1 MDMYEYNACVLHS
14 SRGDA
19 VEDDAVVRVRGLQFQ
34 ATDLDVARFFKG
46 LNIAR

>member
-1 MDMYEYNACVLHS
+1 MNMCNTCVLRS